1 MGGYNSFSKR
11 LTTRIVLTL
20 TLVLILIIAGATIMA
35 SQFIGTMTKAY
46 FEHLADI
53 ENESVEKRLHDMQ
66 VAVQITIDEV
76 EKEMSHPDSVFMVIK
91 RKLQLNPQNIFGFGV
106 GF

>member
-1 MGGYNSFSKR
+1 MGGYKSFSKR

-20 TLVLILIIAGATIMA
+20 TLVLMIVIAGATFKA